1 VLCDTTYSDPAAPD
15 GRGRAAAAIEIEMA
29 RPRPKATA
37 TANGTSYPP
46 TEHPIH
52 QRTILSTN
60 GQSSLP
66 TDHPLEHRQAV
77 SSRLRVHGTLSDG
90 AAFDFTM
97 PARPVGAAVGAADGE
112 GQIGDPFV
120 GRLTPDGLWVKALRC
135 DGLYHLSAAKPGGR
149 GVVYSQATRAAV
161 ERALTV
167 ASAYD

>member
-1 VLCDTTYSDPAAPD
+1 MLCDTTYSDAAAPD
-15 GRGRAAAAIEIEMA
+15 GRGRAAAAVEIEMS

-37 TANGTSYPP
+37 NGRSHPP
-46 TEHPIH
+46 TDDPIR
-52 QRTILSTN
+52 QRTILSAN

-66 TDHPLEHRQAV
+66 ADHPLEHRQAV
-77 SSRLRVHGTLSDG
+77 SSRLRVRGTLSDG
-90 AAFDFTM
+90 AAFDFAM

-161 ERALTV
+161 ERALTL
-167 ASAYD
+167 AA